1 MRHRY
6 LQFLVFAAALAAGLG
21 LFSSTAPATAQE
33 TEAVELF
40 AVCNNVALTWPSGTS
55 LDVVAA
61 AISPQDA
68 VIAIWRFNN
77 LAQRFEGYSPRFPEA
92 SDLRTANIIDAVFI
106 CMNAPGTLTRPSI

>member
-6 LQFLVFAAALAAGLG
+6 LQLLVLAAALAAGLG

-33 TEAVELF
+33 TETEPLF

-55 LDVVAA
+55 MDVVAA
-61 AISPQDA
+61 AISPPEA

-77 LAQRFEGYSPRFPEA
+77 QAQRFEGYSPRFPQA

-106 CMNAPGTLTRPSI
+106 CMDAPGTLTRPRI